1 MRALAS
7 AVAVT
12 ICLALAGCQDGRDD
26 ADPAPSGSSSATES
40 TPTEVPA
47 ATGPLIDGE
56 VFDVHAPDGWQL
68 DGSFSTDFMHQ
79 LDNTSNARELMGVA
93 EITDEVRP
101 LAEVARDNFRS
112 FQTIGKKRRMPDT
125 ELAGE
130 PAYRIRAVEVG
141 GAVKEELGAVYEGTQ
156 VSISMTLLG
165 TPKERQQVFDS
176 VLASWEWQ

>member
-12 ICLALAGCQDGRDD
+12 LCLALAGCQDGGAG
-26 ADPAPSGSSSATES
+26 ADPSPSGTS
-40 TPTEVPA
+40 TADPSPTEVPA

-56 VFDVHAPDGWQL
+56 VFDVHAPEGWQL
-68 DGSFSTDFMHQ
+68 DESFSTDFIHQ
-79 LDNTSNARELMGVA
+79 LDNTANARELMSVA

-112 FQTIGKKRRMPDT
+112 FQTIGRKRRMPDT

-141 GAVKEELGAVYEGTQ
+141 GAVKEELGVVHEGTQ

-165 TPKERQQVFDS
+165 TPEERQRIFDS